1 MYNMSLSNKV
11 KKWVDNKVITK
22 QQGEKILSFERK
34 NNNKFFW
41 KTAYIIAGFFI
52 GLGICLIISSNWW
65 RVPPFVK
72 LGGDFII
79 FASFIYMLYKSIINK
94 DTFKKELF
102 IILSYLMTGT
112 TIGLIAQI
120 YHLNGSWFSFSL
132 TWSLLTIPFILYS
145 CSRLTNYYWMF
156 LLSSSLLNTKWFQ
169 DFFDYLEEYFYA
181 VVLTTIGLSLLSY
194 IAKLLDKRYRKFT
207 LIPSAFAQI
216 AMLSAYFITLFLG
229 GYWGFSH
236 FISNDYSFSNDTP
249 SYIKLLAN
257 IFIYGFLAVR
267 MFIAVK
273 KQDITSFKRNAFLI
287 ETYAFIY
294 FALRYYDLLSSG
306 IGFIIGGL
314 LILLFIYILKKT
326 LTSVKKLEIFK

>member
-52 GLGICLIISSNWW
+52 GLGICLIVGSNWW
-65 RVPPFVK
+65 RLPTFVK

-94 DTFKKELF
+94 DIFKKELF

-120 YHLNGSWFSFSL
+120 YHLNGNWFSFTL

-145 CSRLTNYYWMF
+145 RSRLTNYYWMF
-156 LLSSSLLNTKWFQ
+156 LLSSSLLNTKWID
-169 DFFDYLEEYFYA
+169 DFFDYLGEYFYA

-229 GYWGFSH
+229 GYWGLVGPLT
-236 FISNDYSFSNDTP
+236 NTP
-249 SYIKLLAN
+249 SYIKFLAN

-267 MFIAVK
+267 MVIAVK
-273 KQDITSFKRNAFLI
+273 KQDITSFKLNTILI

-306 IGFIIGGL
+306 IGFVIGGL